1 MPTPL
6 RFLLHGAALV
16 MGVVAGVLGSFVHP
30 VTAWGIPVGLLCA
43 LALSGAVF
51 VTSGLVVR
59 SRSGAAVAAA
69 GWLLPVLLFS
79 SPRPEGD
86 LVVPGDA
93 LGYAWLFG
101 GVVVAGLA
109 IAWPYASADVRSAS
123 SAQAGDGR

>member
-1 MPTPL
+1 
-6 RFLLHGAALV
+6 
-16 MGVVAGVLGSFVHP
+16 MGIAAGVLGSFVHP
-30 VTAWGIPVGLLCA
+30 VIAWHLPVGLLCA

-51 VTSGLVVR
+51 VAAGLAVR
-59 SRSGAAVAAA
+59 SRSGAAAAAA

-109 IAWPYASADVRSAS
+109 IAWPYAPYSPPDVRSAS
-123 SAQAGDGR
+123 SAQADDGR

>member
-1 MPTPL
+1 L
-6 RFLLHGAALV
+6 RVLLHGTALV
-16 MGVVAGVLGSFVHP
+16 AGAAAGVLGSFVHP
-30 VTAWGIPVGLLCA
+30 ATAWGVPVGLLCA
-43 LALSGAVF
+43 LALSAAVL
-51 VTSGLVVR
+51 VAAGLAVG
-59 SRSGAAVAAA
+59 SRSGAAATAA

-101 GVVVAGLA
+101 GIVVAGLA
-109 IAWPYASADVRSAS
+109 VAWPYRPYVRSDVRPAS

>member
-1 MPTPL
+1 
-6 RFLLHGAALV
+6 
-16 MGVVAGVLGSFVHP
+16 MGIVAGVLGSFVHP

-51 VTSGLVVR
+51 VTAGLAVR
-59 SRSGAAVAAA
+59 SRSGAGAAAA

-109 IAWPYASADVRSAS
+109 IAWPYSSPDVRTAS
-123 SAQAGDGR
+123 SARAGDGR